1 MPSTPTSPKAA
12 SRTAATAPKPRL
24 SIRTRLIVLALLILV
39 PLMLDRVRLL
49 EATRSERIESAHAEV
64 LDIAKRGVD
73 TQLEVVNSTRAVLQ
87 VVARAYLAFT
97 QNGPKTQAECNAFV
111 AAFKPDVPWMLSL
124 SVISSDDRIICST
137 RSSAIGLNVADR
149 DYIRNARTSW
159 NFVLSDYLVNR
170 ATREPTVIAAQ
181 PTMMFDERTNAI
193 IISSI
198 DLQWI
203 GRLAGKIS
211 QRPGALA
218 FLLDGNGFVLA
229 GLAGREDVIGRGQGD
244 HPLVRTLL
252 SNGGG
257 TFTAD
262 GLDGV
267 RRIYAVS
274 RIPGTEARFVVGLD
288 ERDIL
293 SRIDREVG
301 ISYLQ
306 LVLFGLIVLFAAWF
320 GGEQLI
326 VEPIRALSRTAARIG
341 RGELDARS
349 GRQSLTSQRWA
360 AEFAPLAAALEDMAS
375 RLAEREQDLRSTN
388 VQLEELASLDAL
400 SGLPNRRSFN
410 ARLNAEWQHA
420 AKMKRP
426 VSLLMID
433 VDHFKLFNDNYGHL
447 AGDNCLRS
455 VGEKITAA
463 AIDTDFAARFGG
475 EEFALLMPDAMMQ
488 EALDLAE
495 RLRLDIERMSIVNEG
510 ATSGTVT
517 VSIGV
522 ASLVPG
528 AGANADI
535 LIEAADA
542 GLYAAK
548 RRGRN
553 TVVGHAA
560 VELLKVG

>member
-1 MPSTPTSPKAA
+1 MPSTVTSPK
-12 SRTAATAPKPRL
+12 RAATGPKPRL
-24 SIRTRLIVLALLILV
+24 SIRARLIILALLILV

-49 EATRSERIESAHAEV
+49 EATRVERIENAHAEA
-64 LDIAKRGVD
+64 LDMAKRGVD
-73 TQLEVVNSTRAVLQ
+73 MQLEIVNSTRAVLQ
-87 VVARAYLAFT
+87 VVARAYLALAKPGEDC
-97 QNGPKTQAECNAFV
+97 GPFV
-111 AAFKPDVPWMLSL
+111 RSFKPDVPWILSL
-124 SVISSDDRIICST
+124 SVIGSDDRIICST
-137 RSSAIGLNVADR
+137 RPPAVGLSAADR
-149 DYIRNARTSW
+149 DYVRDARRSW

-181 PTMMFDERTNAI
+181 PTMTYDERSNAI

-203 GRLAGKIS
+203 GRLAGRIA
-211 QRPGALA
+211 QRSGAIA

-229 GLAGREDVIGRGQGD
+229 GIPGRADAVGRGQGD
-244 HPLVRTLL
+244 HPVIRALL
-252 SNGGG
+252 ANTG
-257 TFTAD
+257 TTFAAAD
-262 GLDGV
+262 LDGV
-267 RRIYAVS
+267 RRIFAVM
-274 RIPGTEARFVVGLD
+274 RIPGAEARFVVGLD
-288 ERDIL
+288 EREIL

-326 VEPIRALSRTAARIG
+326 VEPIRTLSRMAARIG
-341 RGELDARS
+341 RGELEAHP
-349 GRQSLTSQRWA
+349 GREKWA

-388 VQLEELASLDAL
+388 LQLEELASIDGL
-400 SGLPNRRSFN
+400 SGLANRRSFN
-410 ARLNAEWQHA
+410 ARLMAEWQHA
-420 AKMKRP
+420 AKLKRP
-426 VSLLMID
+426 ISLLMID

-455 VGEKITAA
+455 VGERITAA
-463 AIDTDFAARFGG
+463 VSGKADFAARFGG
-475 EEFALLMPDAMMQ
+475 EEFALLMPDAVMQ
-488 EALDLAE
+488 KALEAAE
-495 RLRLDIERMSIVNEG
+495 RLRQDIERMNIVNEG
-510 ATSGTVT
+510 STTGTVT

-528 AGANADI
+528 AGNLADT

-553 TVVGHAA
+553 TVVGHSA

>member
-1 MPSTPTSPKAA
+1 MPSKPTSSK
-12 SRTAATAPKPRL
+12 TGATAPKPRL

-49 EATRSERIESAHAEV
+49 EATRAERIESAHAEV
-64 LDIAKRGVD
+64 LDVAKRGVD

-87 VVARAYLAFT
+87 VVARAYLAFA
-97 QNGPKTQAECNAFV
+97 QNGPKSEAECNAFV

-137 RSSAIGLNVADR
+137 RPTAIGLNVADR

-170 ATREPTVIAAQ
+170 ATREPNVIAAQ
-181 PTMMFDERTNAI
+181 PTMMFDERSNAI

-211 QRPGALA
+211 QRPRSIA

-229 GLAGREDVIGRGQGD
+229 GLTGREDSIGRGQGD

-262 GLDGV
+262 GLDGI

-341 RGELDARS
+341 RGDLDVRS

-375 RLAEREQDLRSTN
+375 RLAEREEDLRSTN

-410 ARLNAEWQHA
+410 ARLGAEWQHA

-447 AGDNCLRS
+447 AGDNCLRN

-463 AIDTDFAARFGG
+463 AVGTDFAARFGG

-495 RLRLDIERMSIVNEG
+495 RLRTDIERLSIVNEG
-510 ATSGTVT
+510 ATNGTVT

-528 AGANADI
+528 AGDVADI

>member
-1 MPSTPTSPKAA
+1 MPSKPTS
-12 SRTAATAPKPRL
+12 RTTAAKAPKPRL

-49 EATRSERIESAHAEV
+49 EATRSERIESAHAEA

-73 TQLEVVNSTRAVLQ
+73 MQIEVVNSTRAVLQ
-87 VVARAYLAFT
+87 VVARAYLALVKPGAKNE
-97 QNGPKTQAECNAFV
+97 QECHAFV
-111 AAFKPDVPWMLSL
+111 TSFKPDVPWMLSL
-124 SVISSDDRIICST
+124 SVIGSDDRIVCST
-137 RSSAIGLNVADR
+137 VPSAIGLNVADR
-149 DYIRNARTSW
+149 DYVLNSRRSW

-170 ATREPTVIAAQ
+170 ATRQPVVMAAQ
-181 PTMMFDERTNAI
+181 PTMTFDERSNAI
-193 IISSI
+193 IVSSI

-203 GRLAGKIS
+203 GRLAGKIA
-211 QRPGALA
+211 QRSNAIA

-229 GLAGREDVIGRGQGD
+229 GLTGRNDMIGRGQGD
-244 HPLVRTLL
+244 HPLVRALL
-252 SNGGG
+252 ANVGG
-257 TFTAD
+257 TFAAE
-262 GLDGV
+262 GLDGM
-267 RRIYAVS
+267 RRIFAVM

-288 ERDIL
+288 EGEIL

-326 VEPIRALSRTAARIG
+326 VEPIRALSRMAARIG
-341 RGELDARS
+341 RGELDVHP
-349 GRQSLTSQRWA
+349 GRRKWA

-375 RLAEREQDLRSTN
+375 RLAERENDLRSTN
-388 VQLEELASLDAL
+388 LQLEELASLDVL
-400 SGLPNRRSFN
+400 SGLANRRSFN
-410 ARLNAEWQHA
+410 ARLAAEWQHA
-420 AKMKRP
+420 AKLKRP
-426 VSLLMID
+426 VALLMID

-447 AGDNCLRS
+447 AGDTCLRN
-455 VGEKITAA
+455 VGAKITSV
-463 AIDTDFAARFGG
+463 TTSNVDFAARFGG
-475 EEFALLMPDAMMQ
+475 EEFALLMPDTVMQ
-488 EALDLAE
+488 KALDLAE
-495 RLRLDIERMSIVNEG
+495 RLRHEIERMGIVNDG

-522 ASLVPG
+522 ASLVP
-528 AGANADI
+528 AGGDNANV

-560 VELLKVG
+560 VELIKVG

>member
-267 RRIYAVS
+267 RRIFAVT

-288 ERDIL
+288 EREIL
-293 SRIDREVG
+293 SRVDREVG

-306 LVLFGLIVLFAAWF
+306 LALFGLIVLFAAWF

-326 VEPIRALSRTAARIG
+326 VEPIRALSRMAARIG
-341 RGELDARS
+341 RGELNTHP
-349 GRQSLTSQRWA
+349 GRGKWA
-360 AEFAPLAAALEDMAS
+360 AEFAPLAAALEEMAS
-375 RLAEREQDLRSTN
+375 RLSEREEDLRSTN
-388 VQLEELASLDAL
+388 LQLEELASIDGL
-400 SGLPNRRSFN
+400 SGLANRRSFN
-410 ARLNAEWQHA
+410 ARLMAEWQQA
-420 AKMKRP
+420 AKLKRP
-426 VSLLMID
+426 IGLLMID

-447 AGDNCLRS
+447 AGDNCLRQ
-455 VGEKITAA
+455 VGEKITVAA
-463 AIDTDFAARFGG
+463 NGSADFAARF
-475 EEFALLMPDAMMQ
+475 
-488 EALDLAE
+488 
-495 RLRLDIERMSIVNEG
+495 
-510 ATSGTVT
+510 
-517 VSIGV
+517 
-522 ASLVPG
+522 
-528 AGANADI
+528 
-535 LIEAADA
+535 
-542 GLYAAK
+542 
-548 RRGRN
+548 
-553 TVVGHAA
+553 
-560 VELLKVG
+560 

>member
-1 MPSTPTSPKAA
+1 MPSTTTSSKQ
-12 SRTAATAPKPRL
+12 AATPPKPRL

-49 EATRSERIESAHAEV
+49 EATRTERIDNAHAEA
-64 LDIAKRGVD
+64 LDMAKRGVD
-73 TQLEVVNSTRAVLQ
+73 MQLEIVNSTRAVLQ
-87 VVARAYLAFT
+87 VVARAYLALAKPSEDC
-97 QNGPKTQAECNAFV
+97 GPFV
-111 AAFKPDVPWMLSL
+111 RSFKPDVPWMLSL
-124 SVISSDDRIICST
+124 SVVGSDDRIICST
-137 RSSAIGLNVADR
+137 RPAAVGLSTADR
-149 DYIRNARTSW
+149 DYVRNARRSW

-181 PTMMFDERTNAI
+181 PTMTYDERSNAI

-203 GRLAGKIS
+203 GRLAGRIA
-211 QRPGALA
+211 QRSGAIA
-218 FLLDGNGFVLA
+218 FLVDGNGFVLA
-229 GLAGREDVIGRGQGD
+229 GIPGRADMVGRGQGD
-244 HPLVRTLL
+244 HPLIRALL
-252 SNGGG
+252 TSSG
-257 TFTAD
+257 TTFAAE

-267 RRIYAVS
+267 RRIFAVM

-288 ERDIL
+288 EREIL

-326 VEPIRALSRTAARIG
+326 VEPIRTLSRMAARIG
-341 RGELDARS
+341 RGELEVHP
-349 GRQSLTSQRWA
+349 GREKWA
-360 AEFAPLAAALEDMAS
+360 AEFAPLAAALEEMAS

-388 VQLEELASLDAL
+388 LQLEELASIDGL
-400 SGLPNRRSFN
+400 SGLANRRSFN
-410 ARLNAEWQHA
+410 ARLMAEWQHA
-420 AKMKRP
+420 AKLKRP

-455 VGEKITAA
+455 VGERITAA
-463 AIDTDFAARFGG
+463 TTGKADFAARFGG
-475 EEFALLMPDAMMQ
+475 EEFALLMPDAVMQ
-488 EALDLAE
+488 KALDLAE
-495 RLRLDIERMSIVNEG
+495 QLRQDIERMNIVNEG
-510 ATSGTVT
+510 ATNGTVT

-528 AGANADI
+528 AGDQANV

-553 TVVGHAA
+553 TVVGHSA